1 MRVDT
6 KLNQFVWSNGIR
18 NLPRRVRV
26 RMTRKKNEDE
36 EAKNKFYTLV
46 QHIPVTDYHGLITQ
60 ASKVKK

>member
-1 MRVDT
+1 MMTDVKFILYYDFIINKKDVRVDT

-46 QHIPVTDYHGLITQ
+46 
-60 ASKVKK
+60 

>member
-1 MRVDT
+1 MSLVDT

-46 QHIPVTDYHGLITQ
+46 
-60 ASKVKK
+60 

>member
-1 MRVDT
+1 MMTDVKFILYYYFIFNKKDVRVDT

-46 QHIPVTDYHGLITQ
+46 
-60 ASKVKK
+60 